1 MLQLKK
7 NLQIFIRDRHI
18 FIVAFLAIVGL
29 FFYLSYRCYTITMN
43 WDVLNYFQSTQEC
56 SLLAFIAGLYLSYE
70 YFYKVKQCGIE
81 ESLSA
86 HKKGRLKTYGGMF
99 AVLTLLMLLAFLI
112 ATIFN
117 FAIAAIVDVNAL
129 HYYLHIVLVNFLNFF
144 LLSTL
149 ANLLGM
155 CLALRFK
162 RVPAYSLMALSI
174 FIVSPVS
181 DMLPGIATDS
191 YGFNLWPAKWFF
203 SKILPPNLTWVVDIQ
218 YGMSNEALRWN
229 LMLFWICLFLA
240 IVIFSILPQKTKTR
254 FAVTALAV
262 ILAGVNLYGYSLGG
276 SELVLGPYPQS
287 ITRNDNEYYREHA
300 SKIMAAGFTIPSYD
314 MKLKIGRE
322 LEATVDM
329 ALSPAD
335 TTEYAFTLYHGY
347 EILSAADQSGNAL
360 PYTREDDYLT
370 VVSQAPLTGLTLS
383 YKGSSPILYS
393 NYQAVLLPGCFP
405 YYPMAGFHQIS
416 NGHQGYRKVSNGFSS
431 QYSIEVEASRQIF
444 SSLPDAGGRKN
455 CFAGEAGA
463 LTLMGG
469 NLQEELFGRN
479 TIYKSSIGGWGYEPL
494 NNEFLNKLQ
503 QKITEIE
510 KKENIEN
517 HLDLD
522 SMTIFQSTT
531 EFINFA
537 QYGPAAIFD
546 NQVFLMSGDQT
557 RIPEYAKMLLK
568 EYNDA
573 EN

>member
-7 NLQIFIRDRHI
+7 NLQIFIRDRHL
-18 FIVAFLAIVGL
+18 FIVALLAAAG
-29 FFYLSYRCYTITMN
+29 FFIYLSYKCYTFTMN
-43 WDVLNYFQSTQEC
+43 WYVLNYLQRTLDC
-56 SLLAFIAGLYLSYE
+56 SLLIFIAGLYLSYE

-99 AVLTLLMLLAFLI
+99 AVLALLMLLVFLI

-117 FAIAAIVDVNAL
+117 FAIAAAGGVGIAE
-129 HYYLHIVLVNFLNFF
+129 YYLHIVLVNFLNLF
-144 LLSTL
+144 LLGTL

-155 CLALRFK
+155 CLALKFK

-203 SKILPPNLTWVVDIQ
+203 SKILPQNLTWVIDNQ
-218 YGMSNEALRWN
+218 YGMPIEALRWN

-240 IVIFSILPQKTKTR
+240 IVIFSILPKKTKTR
-254 FAVTALAV
+254 LAVTALAV

-276 SELVLGPYPQS
+276 SEIVLGPYPQS

-335 TTEYAFTLYHGY
+335 TTEYNFTLYHGY

-383 YKGSSPILYS
+383 YRGSSPILYS

-416 NGHQGYRKVSNGFSS
+416 NGHQGYRKVSNGFPS
-431 QYSIEVEASRQIF
+431 QYSIEVESSRQIF

-463 LTLMGG
+463 PTLMGG
-469 NLQEELFGRN
+469 LMRKGESGSN
-479 TIYKSSIGGWGYEPL
+479 TIYPSIGGWGCEPL
-494 NNEFLNKLQ
+494 TRAYLEKLQ

-531 EFINFA
+531 EFVNYA
-537 QYGPAAIFD
+537 QYGPFVIFD
-546 NQVFLMSGDQT
+546 NQVFIMAPDLDAAEQ
-557 RIPEYAKMLLK
+557 LVK

>member
-7 NLQIFIRDRHI
+7 NLQIFIRDRHL
-18 FIVAFLAIVGL
+18 FIVALLAAAG
-29 FFYLSYRCYTITMN
+29 FFIYLSYKCYTFTMN
-43 WDVLNYFQSTQEC
+43 WYVLNYLQRTLDC
-56 SLLAFIAGLYLSYE
+56 SLLIFIAGLYLSYE

-99 AVLTLLMLLAFLI
+99 AVLALLMLLVFLI

-117 FAIAAIVDVNAL
+117 FAIAAAGGVGIAE
-129 HYYLHIVLVNFLNFF
+129 YYLHIVLVNFLNLF
-144 LLSTL
+144 LLGTL

-155 CLALRFK
+155 CLALKFK

-203 SKILPPNLTWVVDIQ
+203 SKILPQNLTWVIDNQ
-218 YGMSNEALRWN
+218 YGMPIEALRWN

-240 IVIFSILPQKTKTR
+240 IVIFSILPKKTKTR
-254 FAVTALAV
+254 LAVTALAV

-276 SELVLGPYPQS
+276 SEIVLGPYPQS

-335 TTEYAFTLYHGY
+335 TTEYNFTLYHGY

-383 YKGSSPILYS
+383 YRGSSPILYS

-416 NGHQGYRKVSNGFSS
+416 NGHQGYRKVSNGFPS
-431 QYSIEVEASRQIF
+431 QYSIEVESSRQIF

-463 LTLMGG
+463 PTLMGG
-469 NLQEELFGRN
+469 LMRKGEPGSN
-479 TIYKSSIGGWGYEPL
+479 TIYPSIGGWGCEPL
-494 NNEFLNKLQ
+494 TRAYLEKLQ

-531 EFINFA
+531 EFVNYA
-537 QYGPAAIFD
+537 QYGPFVIFD
-546 NQVFLMSGDQT
+546 NQVFIMAPDLDAAEQ
-557 RIPEYAKMLLK
+557 LVK

>member
-7 NLQIFIRDRHI
+7 NLQIFIRDRHL
-18 FIVAFLAIVGL
+18 FIVALLAAAG
-29 FFYLSYRCYTITMN
+29 FFIYLSYKCYTFTMN
-43 WDVLNYFQSTQEC
+43 WYVLNYLQRTLDC
-56 SLLAFIAGLYLSYE
+56 SLLIFIAGLYLSYE

-99 AVLTLLMLLAFLI
+99 AVLALLMLLVFLI

-117 FAIAAIVDVNAL
+117 FAIAAAGGVGIAE
-129 HYYLHIVLVNFLNFF
+129 YYLHIVLVNFLNLF
-144 LLSTL
+144 LLGTL

-155 CLALRFK
+155 CLALKFK

-203 SKILPPNLTWVVDIQ
+203 SKILPQNLTWVIDNQ
-218 YGMSNEALRWN
+218 YGMPIEALRWN

-240 IVIFSILPQKTKTR
+240 IVIFSILPKKTKTR
-254 FAVTALAV
+254 LAVTALAV

-276 SELVLGPYPQS
+276 SEIVLGPYPQS

-335 TTEYAFTLYHGY
+335 TTEYNFTLYHGY

-383 YKGSSPILYS
+383 YRGSSPILYS

-416 NGHQGYRKVSNGFSS
+416 NGHQGYRKVSNGFPS
-431 QYSIEVEASRQIF
+431 QYSIEVESSRQIF

-463 LTLMGG
+463 PTLMGG
-469 NLQEELFGRN
+469 LMRKGESGSN
-479 TIYKSSIGGWGYEPL
+479 TIYPSIGGWGCEPL
-494 NNEFLNKLQ
+494 TRAYLEKLQ

-510 KKENIEN
+510 KKETIEN

-531 EFINFA
+531 EFVNYA
-537 QYGPAAIFD
+537 QYGPFVIFD
-546 NQVFLMSGDQT
+546 NQVFIMAPDLDAAEQ
-557 RIPEYAKMLLK
+557 LVK

>member
-7 NLQIFIRDRHI
+7 NLQIFIRDRHL
-18 FIVAFLAIVGL
+18 FIVALLAAAG
-29 FFYLSYRCYTITMN
+29 FFIYLSYKCYTFTMN
-43 WDVLNYFQSTQEC
+43 WYVLNYLQRTLDC
-56 SLLAFIAGLYLSYE
+56 SLLIFIAGLYLSYE

-99 AVLTLLMLLAFLI
+99 AVLALLMLLVFLI

-117 FAIAAIVDVNAL
+117 FAIAAAGGVGIAE
-129 HYYLHIVLVNFLNFF
+129 YYLHIVLVNFLNLF
-144 LLSTL
+144 LLGTL

-155 CLALRFK
+155 CLALKFK

-203 SKILPPNLTWVVDIQ
+203 SKILPQNLTWVIDNQ
-218 YGMSNEALRWN
+218 YGMPIEALRWN

-240 IVIFSILPQKTKTR
+240 IVIFSILPKKTKTR
-254 FAVTALAV
+254 LAVTALAV

-276 SELVLGPYPQS
+276 SEIVLGPYPQS

-335 TTEYAFTLYHGY
+335 TTEYNFTLYHGY

-383 YKGSSPILYS
+383 YRGSSPILYS

-405 YYPMAGFHQIS
+405 YYPMAGFHPIS
-416 NGHQGYRKVSNGFSS
+416 NGHQGYRKVSNGFPS
-431 QYSIEVEASRQIF
+431 QYSIEVESSRQIF

-463 LTLMGG
+463 PTLMGG
-469 NLQEELFGRN
+469 LMRKGESGSN
-479 TIYKSSIGGWGYEPL
+479 TIYPSIGGWGCEPL
-494 NNEFLNKLQ
+494 TRAYLEKLQ

-531 EFINFA
+531 EFVNYA
-537 QYGPAAIFD
+537 QYGPFVIFD
-546 NQVFLMSGDQT
+546 NQVFIMAPDLDAAEQ
-557 RIPEYAKMLLK
+557 LVK